1 MSNQTV
7 MLRERVKLPPSA
19 AMIDSYYRPN
29 VTRSTHILF
38 ELELWIHVAHARML
52 ERQGIVTGADIGR
65 ILGTLLELR
74 AAGPEA
80 LAVDYTQED
89 LYSYTERFVIGR
101 LGPEVGGRMHT
112 GRSRNDLHTTS
123 WRMAL
128 RQSLL
133 EVIDS
138 LMALRRTV
146 LDLARQHADT
156 VMPGYTHTQH
166 AQPISLGYYM
176 LSLADL
182 LGRDFE
188 RLSHALDHV
197 DRCPLGSGALT
208 TTAFPIDRAFTAEAL
223 GFSGLVEV
231 AYDGVSCRDDAH
243 EAAAALTLLMTNLSR
258 LATDL
263 QSWSTAEYRFIELG
277 DQHSAVS
284 SIMPQKK
291 NPAAL
296 EHTKAAAG
304 MVTGALV
311 AALSCSK
318 NTSLSD
324 VNDGVSAI
332 NEPVL
337 DAALRTRR
345 ILVLLTEVL
354 KAITVFPEV
363 MRRSAEVGFG
373 TATELADVIVRET
386 GLSFRMAHNIV
397 AMAVRETIE
406 AGKTALDISAQ
417 DLRRIGENLFGNPI
431 DLEER
436 TVREALDP
444 GHNIRIRTIIG
455 GPAPDNVRAMA
466 AQRQQR
472 LDAEA
477 AAIRAVAGRIEGAR
491 ERTFAAAQ
499 AELAA

>member
-19 AMIDSYYRPN
+19 AMIESYYRPN

-38 ELELWIHVAHARML
+38 ELELWIHLAHVQML
-52 ERQGIVTGADIGR
+52 QRQGIVAPQDVER
-65 ILGTLLELR
+65 ILATLIELQ
-74 AAGPEA
+74 AAGPA
-80 LAVDYTQED
+80 GLSVDYTQED
-89 LYSYTERFVIGR
+89 LYSYTERFVISR

-133 EVIDS
+133 EVIEA
-138 LMALRRTV
+138 LLALRRTA
-146 LDLARQHADT
+146 LDLAHSHADT

-166 AQPISLGYYM
+166 AQPISLGYYF

-182 LGRDFE
+182 LARDFA
-188 RLSHALDHV
+188 RLSHALGHV

-208 TTAFPIDRAFTAEAL
+208 TTAFPIDRPFTAEAL
-223 GFSGLVEV
+223 GFAEMVEV

-243 EAAAALTLLMTNLSR
+243 ESAAALALLMTNLSR

-291 NPAAL
+291 NPAAM

-311 AALSCSK
+311 AALSCTK

-354 KAITVFPEV
+354 QAITVFPET

-397 AMAVRETIE
+397 AMAVREAIE
-406 AGKTALDISAQ
+406 AGRTALDISAA

-431 DLEER
+431 ALDER
-436 TVREALDP
+436 VVKEALDP
-444 GHNIRIRTIIG
+444 AHNIQIRTIVG
-455 GPAPDNVRAMA
+455 GPAPDNVREMVAR
-466 AQRQQR
+466 RQKS
-472 LDAEA
+472 LEDEA
-477 AAIRAVAGRIEGAR
+477 AGIGAIAKRIEAAR
-491 ERTFAAAQ
+491 ARTFASARAERAA
-499 AELAA
+499 